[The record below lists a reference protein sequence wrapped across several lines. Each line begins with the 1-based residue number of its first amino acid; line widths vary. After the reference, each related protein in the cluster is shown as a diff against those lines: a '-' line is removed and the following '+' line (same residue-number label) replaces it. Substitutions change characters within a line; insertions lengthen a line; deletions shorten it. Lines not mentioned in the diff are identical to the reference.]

1 MKSLAAIL
9 ALSVLAGCTTT
20 ATKPY
25 DDTYTAKGQSSRARF
40 LVLHY
45 TVANTPSSIK
55 ILTEQ
60 EVSAHY
66 LLTDEATPKIYRLV
80 DENRAAWHAGNS
92 SWKNFTQLNNSS
104 IGIEIVNAGWKDT
117 PQGRVYAPFSQT
129 QIEALIPLVKDIV
142 QRNGIAPENIL
153 GHSDIAPLRKQD
165 PGPQF
170 PWQRLAQE
178 GLIKWPDA
186 ARVAA
191 VRPVFEMLLPD
202 VAWYQ
207 RKLATHGY
215 GLVQSGLLDVQTR
228 TVLAAFQMKYRP
240 RDIAGNADAE
250 TAALL
255 EVLTTPAG
263 TPLPVVTPPPVMPA
277 MPGQVLPPAPPAPP
291 APLPVPGQPL
301 PPAPPTPAPLTAPPA
316 PPLPLPVPVAPP
328 VPETAPVA
336 PAPQVQP
343 AQPMPPTQPTQ
354 PTPVP
359 AASDTL

>member
-20 ATKPY
+20 ATKTY

-186 ARVAA
+186 ARVAT

-240 RDIAGNADAE
+240 RDIAGNPDAE

-255 EVLTTPAG
+255 EVLTTPPG

-277 MPGQVLPPAPPAPP
+277 MPGQLLPPAPP

-301 PPAPPTPAPLTAPPA
+301 PPAPPASPAPPAPPASAPLTAPPA
-316 PPLPLPVPVAPP
+316 PPLPLPVPLAPP

-336 PAPQVQP
+336 PAPAP
-343 AQPMPPTQPTQ
+343 AQPAPL
-354 PTPVP
+354 P

>member
-1 MKSLAAIL
+1 MKSLAAVL
-9 ALSVLAGCTTT
+9 VLSVLAGCTTT
-20 ATKPY
+20 AINKPY

-80 DENRAAWHAGNS
+80 DEHRAAWHAGNS

-129 QIEALIPLVKDIV
+129 QIDALIPLVKDIV

-215 GLVQSGLLDVQTR
+215 GLVQSGVLDVQTR

-240 RDIAGNADAE
+240 RDIAGNPDAE

-263 TPLPVVTPPPVMPA
+263 TPLPVVQPPVTPPPVVPTI
-277 MPGQVLPPAPPAPP
+277 PGQ
-291 APLPVPGQPL
+291 PLPGQPL
-301 PPAPPTPAPLTAPPA
+301 PPAPPVPGQPIPPA
-316 PPLPLPVPVAPP
+316 PPVSAPQTVPP
-328 VPETAPVA
+328 VPMPRPLGPPVFDTTPVP
-336 PAPQVQP
+336 PA
-343 AQPMPPTQPTQ
+343 PPTQPA
-354 PTPVP
+354 PVP
-359 AASDTL
+359 PASDTL

>member
-1 MKSLAAIL
+1 MKSLAAVL

-20 ATKPY
+20 AINKPY

-129 QIEALIPLVKDIV
+129 QIDALIPLVKDIV

-186 ARVAA
+186 TRVAA

-215 GLVQSGLLDVQTR
+215 GLVQSGVLDVQTR

-240 RDIAGNADAE
+240 RDIAGNPDAE

-263 TPLPVVTPPPVMPA
+263 TPLPVVQPPVAPA
-277 MPGQVLPPAPPAPP
+277 APPVVPTIPGQ
-291 APLPVPGQPL
+291 PLPGQPL
-301 PPAPPTPAPLTAPPA
+301 PPAPPVPGQPIPPA
-316 PPLPLPVPVAPP
+316 PPVSAPQTIPP
-328 VPETAPVA
+328 VPMPTPLGPPVFETTPVPLA
-336 PAPQVQP
+336 
-343 AQPMPPTQPTQ
+343 PPTQPA
-354 PTPVP
+354 PAPVP

>member
-1 MKSLAAIL
+1 MKSIAALL
-9 ALSVLAGCTTT
+9 ALTVLAGCSTV
-20 ATKPY
+20 PSY
-25 DDTYTAKGQSSRARF
+25 DTTYTAKGQSSRARF

-55 ILTEQ
+55 ILTEK
-60 EVSAHY
+60 EVSSHY

-117 PQGRVYAPFSQT
+117 PTGRVYAPFPQSQVD
-129 QIEALIPLVKDIV
+129 ALIPLVKDIV
-142 QRNGIAPENIL
+142 QRHGIAPENVL

-178 GLIKWPDA
+178 GLVLWPDA

-191 VRPVFEMLLPD
+191 VRPAFDALLPD
-202 VAWYQ
+202 VGWFQ
-207 RKLATHGY
+207 RKLATHGF
-215 GLVQSGLLDVQTR
+215 GIVQSGVYDEPTR
-228 TVLAAFQMKYRP
+228 TTLAAFQMKYRP
-240 RDIAGNADAE
+240 LDISGNPDAE

-263 TPLPVVTPPPVMPA
+263 TPPPPMP
-277 MPGQVLPPAPPAPP
+277 VIPA
-291 APLPVPGQPL
+291 Q
-301 PPAPPTPAPLTAPPA
+301 
-316 PPLPLPVPVAPP
+316 PLPLPQQAPMP
-328 VPETAPVA
+328 VPAPVQPVGTPVPPSAPAPTAEPLPGALENVPPTAPV
-336 PAPQVQP
+336 PA
-343 AQPMPPTQPTQ
+343 
-354 PTPVP
+354 PVP
-359 AASDTL
+359 ATPPVNTP

>member
-20 ATKPY
+20 GVKQY
-25 DDTYTAKGQSSRARF
+25 DDTYTAKGQASRARF
-40 LVLHY
+40 VVLHY
-45 TVANTPSSIK
+45 TVSDTPRSIK

-66 LLTDEATPKIYRLV
+66 LLTDEAQPKIYRLV

-104 IGIEIVNAGWKDT
+104 IGIEIVNPGWKDT
-117 PQGRVYAPFSQT
+117 PQGRVYAPFAQT
-129 QIEALIPLVKDIV
+129 QIDALVPLLKDIV
-142 QRNGIAPENIL
+142 QRHGIAPENIL

-186 ARVAA
+186 NRVAA
-191 VRPVFEMLLPD
+191 VRPVFDATLPD
-202 VAWYQ
+202 IAWFQ
-207 RKLATHGY
+207 RKLATHGF
-215 GLVQSGLLDVQTR
+215 GFVQSGVLDVQTR
-228 TVLAAFQMKYRP
+228 AVLTAFQMKYRP
-240 RDIAGNADAE
+240 RDIAGVPDAE

-255 EVLTTPAG
+255 EVLTTPPG
-263 TPLPVVTPPPVMPA
+263 TPLPVITPPVPPVPMPVPLT
-277 MPGQVLPPAPPAPP
+277 PGQPVPPAPPS
-291 APLPVPGQPL
+291 V
-301 PPAPPTPAPLTAPPA
+301 PPTVPPTSTPLTAPVVPPA
-316 PPLPLPVPVAPP
+316 PAPVPPASP
-328 VPETAPVA
+328 VPETAPV
-336 PAPQVQP
+336 
-343 AQPMPPTQPTQ
+343 PPVPPVP

-359 AASDTL
+359 APVPVGTSTL

>member
-1 MKSLAAIL
+1 MKSLAAVL

-20 ATKPY
+20 AIKPY

-129 QIEALIPLVKDIV
+129 QIDALIPLVKDIV

-240 RDIAGNADAE
+240 RDIAGNPDAE

-255 EVLTTPAG
+255 EVLTTPPG
-263 TPLPVVTPPPVMPA
+263 TPLPVVQPPVTPPVVPTI
-277 MPGQVLPPAPPAPP
+277 PGQ
-291 APLPVPGQPL
+291 PLPGQPL
-301 PPAPPTPAPLTAPPA
+301 PPAPPVPGQPIPPA
-316 PPLPLPVPVAPP
+316 PPASAPQTIPP
-328 VPETAPVA
+328 VPMPRPLGPPVFDTTPLP
-336 PAPQVQP
+336 PAL
-343 AQPMPPTQPTQ
+343 PTQPA
-354 PTPVP
+354 PVP
-359 AASDTL
+359 PASDTL

>member
-1 MKSLAAIL
+1 MKSIVAIL
-9 ALSVLAGCTTT
+9 AMAVLAGCSTTT
-20 ATKPY
+20 PKY
-25 DDTYTAKGQSSRARF
+25 DTTYDAVGQSSRARF

-55 ILTEQ
+55 ILTQ
-60 EVSAHY
+60 QQVSAHY
-66 LLTDEATPKIYRLV
+66 LLTDEAQPKIYRLV

-117 PQGRVYAPFSQT
+117 PTGRVYAPFPQA
-129 QIEALIPLVKDIV
+129 QVDALVPLVKDIV
-142 QRNGIAPENIL
+142 QRHGIAPENVL

-178 GLIKWPDA
+178 GLVLWPDA

-191 VRPVFEMLLPD
+191 VRPAFDALLPD
-202 VAWYQ
+202 VGWYQ
-207 RKLATHGY
+207 RKLAMHGF
-215 GLVQSGLLDVQTR
+215 GIVQSGVYDEATR
-228 TVLAAFQMKYRP
+228 TTLAAFQMKYRP
-240 RDIAGNADAE
+240 LDIAGNPDAE

-263 TPLPVVTPPPVMPA
+263 TPPPPMPVIPA
-277 MPGQVLPPAPPAPP
+277 LPQPWQA
-291 APLPVPGQPL
+291 VPGQPL
-301 PPAPPTPAPLTAPPA
+301 PPASPA
-316 PPLPLPVPVAPP
+316 
-328 VPETAPVA
+328 A
-336 PAPQVQP
+336 PAPIP
-343 AQPMPPTQPTQ
+343 A

-359 AASDTL
+359 PSAPAPTAEPLPGALENVPPTAPVPAPVPATPPVNTP

>member
-20 ATKPY
+20 GVKQY
-25 DDTYTAKGQSSRARF
+25 DDTYTAKGQASRARF
-40 LVLHY
+40 VVLHY

-117 PQGRVYAPFSQT
+117 PQGRVYAPFAQT
-129 QIEALIPLVKDIV
+129 QIDALVPLLKDIV
-142 QRNGIAPENIL
+142 QRHGIAPENIL

-178 GLIKWPDA
+178 GLILWPDA
-186 ARVAA
+186 NRVAA
-191 VRPVFEMLLPD
+191 VRPAFDALLPD
-202 VAWYQ
+202 VAWFQ
-207 RKLATHGY
+207 RKLATHGF
-215 GLVQSGLLDVQTR
+215 GLVQSGTYDEATR
-228 TVLAAFQMKYRP
+228 TTLAAFQMKYRP
-240 RDIAGNADAE
+240 RDISGVADAE

-255 EVLTTPAG
+255 EVLTTPAN
-263 TPLPVVTPPPVMPA
+263 TPPPVVPA
-277 MPGQVLPPAPPAPP
+277 AL
-291 APLPVPGQPL
+291 
-301 PPAPPTPAPLTAPPA
+301 
-316 PPLPLPVPVAPP
+316 
-328 VPETAPVA
+328 APVA
-336 PAPQVQP
+336 PATMPTP
-343 AQPMPPTQPTQ
+343 APAPAPMPMSTPTPTLPE
-354 PTPVP
+354 PTPVLPVEPTPETAP
-359 AASDTL
+359 APATPVITTP